1 VTAAAGV
8 LLAITLASAAID
20 WVAVHHDHR
29 PVEYVFKPLTLVV
42 LTAAALA
49 LDPADPTVRAW
60 FVVGLVLSLAG
71 DVLLMLPG
79 DHFVPGLGAFL
90 LAHVAY
96 VVGLAVA
103 GLDPLGVLA
112 GLLVVGAAFG
122 LVGTRLLG
130 GLRATRSELAGPVTA
145 YMAVISAMV
154 VCAFG
159 TGDGVAI
166 AGAVLFYA
174 SDALIGWGRFVRPVD
189 WGRLAVMVTYHLGQL
204 LLVLSLV

>member
-20 WVAVHHDHR
+20 WVAVHHGHR

-42 LTAAALA
+42 LTATALA

-60 FVVGLVLSLAG
+60 FVAGLVLSLAG

-96 VVGLAVA
+96 VVGLAAA

-122 LVGTRLLG
+122 LVGTRLVG
-130 GLRATRSELAGPVTA
+130 ALRATRSELTGPVTA

-189 WGRLAVMVTYHLGQL
+189 WGRLAVMVTYHLGQV

>member
-1 VTAAAGV
+1 MTAAAGV

-20 WVAVHHDHR
+20 WVAVHHGHR

-42 LTAAALA
+42 LTATALA

-60 FVVGLVLSLAG
+60 FVAGLVLSLAG

-96 VVGLAVA
+96 VVGLAAA

-122 LVGTRLLG
+122 LVGTRLVG
-130 GLRATRSELAGPVTA
+130 ALRATRSELAGPVTA

-189 WGRLAVMVTYHLGQL
+189 WGRLAVMVTYHLGQV